1 MSEWESFSR
10 VWLFATPW
18 TIAHQAPL
26 SMGSPGKNAGMGCH
40 FLLHP
45 YALGPLVISL
55 QTTYQFAI
63 AYCLCDVCV
72 CVCVCARALFLSL
85 VLGTGLSESKECW
98 LTHYFIHSYS
108 WKIFK
113 CRKKYPFWLS
123 LSFLFRHHFFS
134 ASWFRIHWP
143 FEQLLSFL
151 FPYILM
157 RYSCSTLFR

>member
-1 MSEWESFSR
+1 MSEWESFSC

-40 FLLHP
+40 FLPHP

-55 QTTYQFAI
+55 QTTYQLAI
-63 AYCLCDVCV
+63 AYCLCDVCEYMCV
-72 CVCVCARALFLSL
+72 CVCVCARARARVCALFLSL

-123 LSFLFRHHFFS
+123 LSFLFRHQFFPPS
-134 ASWFRIHWP
+134 GS
-143 FEQLLSFL
+143 EYTGLLSSCFPSFFL
-151 FPYILM
+151 TF
-157 RYSCSTLFR
+157 